1 MSATMH
7 GGAATPVDEP
17 GEGVDGVV
25 LTHLPDLPMARMDMD
40 SVPCAD
46 DATDFAREVT
56 APTAS
61 LSPGHLAA
69 LADHARGWIEEG
81 RMAQGLNCDFS
92 VEMPELGTLSG
103 RLSITPQG
111 ADLELLAS
119 RPAVAAALRNRL
131 PALQALVRRDSGGD
145 VNLSVR

>member
-1 MSATMH
+1 MSAAVQGVADPPLPRTV
-7 GGAATPVDEP
+7 ADRK
-17 GEGVDGVV
+17 GVDDVAV
-25 LTHLPDLPMARMDMD
+25 ADLPMALMEMDAI
-40 SVPCAD
+40 PWAD
-46 DATDFAREVT
+46 DATGFAHEMS

-61 LSPGHLAA
+61 LSPHRLAT
-69 LADHARGWIEEG
+69 LADQMRSWIEEG
-81 RMAQGLNCDFS
+81 RMAQGLSCDFS
-92 VEMPELGTLSG
+92 VEMPELGTLCG
-103 RLSITPQG
+103 RLSITPHG